1 VRILIVDDEP
11 AVRFSLLEL
20 LASDADEVRAAEHAP
35 EALALLEG
43 WPADLIIS
51 DMSMPAM
58 TGLQLLDEVRQRA
71 PDALFV
77 LMTGFGDERIAVH
90 ALRNGAFDYVPKPF
104 DNEEIRALA
113 ARARELLSLR
123 MENARLREELA
134 TRYAGMIGGAP
145 AMRAVYRVIERA
157 APTDVTVLITG
168 ESGTGK
174 ELVARALHEQS
185 RRRAGPFVALNCAA
199 IPAELVESE
208 LFGHV
213 KGAFTGAD
221 RDRRGAFE
229 AASGGTLLLDEVADL
244 ALPAQ
249 AKLLRVLE
257 ERAITR
263 IGTHESVRV
272 DVRMVA
278 ATNRPLDRLLAEG
291 AFREDLLYRLA
302 ILQLHLPPL
311 RERREDIIPLAIHF
325 TAQYA
330 QQYSLPPRP
339 LAQDARRALLAHD
352 WPGNV
357 RELRNCIE
365 RALVLADGDEI
376 AARDLPAT
384 VSGSTAVLRPADAVA
399 ASLPFA
405 DARERALLDFEKG
418 FLAAALERHD
428 GNISATARAVGL
440 HRQSLQKL
448 LRKLGLPVRE

>member
-448 LRKLGLPVRE
+448 LRKLGLPARE